1 MLPRISMI
9 SIKTKLHTSRRRFLS
24 LIELLIVITILS
36 LVAGVVGVQIHKM
49 LREQRFTTEVSLV
62 LDKLRLAQELML
74 ILRTDAHVKFK
85 QEPNQDQINL
95 WVEVETPLDTLKK
108 DIQKP
113 VALKTIQFVEFKDE
127 LVYETKMGEIDIK
140 FLSGGNLMS
149 KGIMR
154 LSTSETTKDRGA
166 LERFITLPGYP
177 KPLHMSLKKEI
188 DVASGPFDERLTAI
202 TQQELQDVGIFKP

>member
-1 MLPRISMI
+1 MI
-9 SIKTKLHTSRRRFLS
+9 NTKIKIHAVKRRFIS

-36 LVAGVVGVQIHKM
+36 LVAGVVGIQIHKT
-49 LREQRFTTEVSLV
+49 LREQRFTTEAALV

-85 QEPNQDQINL
+85 QEPGQEAITL
-95 WVEVETPLDTLKK
+95 WVEVETPLQSLKK
-108 DIQKP
+108 DVQKP
-113 VALKTIQFVEFKDE
+113 LELKTIQFVEFKDE

-149 KGIMR
+149 KGVVR

-166 LERFITLPGYP
+166 LERFIALPGYP
-177 KPLHMSLKKEI
+177 KSLQMTIKKEGE
-188 DVASGPFDERLTAI
+188 VATAAFDDRLTAI

>member
-1 MLPRISMI
+1 MI
-9 SIKTKLHTSRRRFLS
+9 NTRTSRAKIRAKRRFIS

-36 LVAGVVGVQIHKM
+36 LVSGVVGIQIHKT
-49 LREQRFTTEVSLV
+49 LREQRFTTETALV

-74 ILRTDAHVKFK
+74 ILRTDAHVIFK
-85 QEPNQDQINL
+85 QEPNQDLINL
-95 WVEVETPLDTLKK
+95 WIEVETPLDTLRK

-113 VALKTIQFVEFKDE
+113 IALKTIQFVEFKDE

-149 KGIMR
+149 KGIVR
-154 LSTSETTKDRGA
+154 LSTSETNKDRGA

-177 KPLHMSLKKEI
+177 KSLQMTVKKETDGSVSI
-188 DVASGPFDERLTAI
+188 FDERLSAI
-202 TQQELQDVGIFKP
+202 TQQELQDVGIHKP